1 MAENLFSIELVT
13 PERILFTGTA
23 SEVIL
28 RTGEGD
34 LSFLAGHTPLVG
46 TIEPGVVVVVR
57 DEGDELRAAVHGGF
71 VQVEQGVVADESD
84 SPDEAAGSGAGGGTA
99 AGTGQAA
106 SGTRVTMLVGVAELV
121 EEIDVDRARAALER
135 AEAQVNELGGAG
147 RSAGSGSGAG
157 GAGAAGEEAQ
167 PDAVL
172 VEAEAALRRAQVRL
186 EAVDASSGVSA
197 GSAG

>member
-1 MAENLFSIELVT
+1 MADNLFSIELVT

-57 DEGDELRAAVHGGF
+57 EEGDELRAAVHGGF
-71 VQVEQGVVADESD
+71 VQVEQNVAPEDELADED
-84 SPDEAAGSGAGGGTA
+84 AARTGAS
-99 AGTGQAA
+99 AGTGAAGAA
-106 SGTRVTMLVGVAELV
+106 SGTRVTMLLGVAELV

-135 AEAQVNELGGAG
+135 AEAQLNELGGAG
-147 RSAGSGSGAG
+147 RGTGSGSGAG
-157 GAGAAGEEAQ
+157 AASEESQ
-167 PDAVL
+167 PDAAL

-186 EAVDASSGVSA
+186 EAVDAGSGVGSGLA
-197 GSAG
+197 G